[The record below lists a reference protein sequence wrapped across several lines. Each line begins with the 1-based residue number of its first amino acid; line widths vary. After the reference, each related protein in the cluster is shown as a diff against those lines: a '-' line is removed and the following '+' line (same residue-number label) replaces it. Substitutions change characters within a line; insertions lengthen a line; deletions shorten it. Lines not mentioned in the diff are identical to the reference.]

1 MTIAMTWTHLTV
13 VAEMLAKPG
22 KEEELRRT
30 LLALV
35 EPTRKE
41 DGCMQYDV
49 HQSTDEPGR
58 FFFYENWSSRGHLD
72 RHLQSA
78 HMTAFGKVAPAL
90 LADPVRIVTCTRI
103 A

>member
-1 MTIAMTWTHLTV
+1 MTWTHLTV
-13 VAEMLAKPG
+13 VAEMLAKQG

-41 DGCMQYDV
+41 DGCIQYDV
-49 HQSTDEPGR
+49 HQSTEEPRR
-58 FFFYENWSSRGHLD
+58 FFFYENWTSLGHLD

-78 HMTAFGKVAPAL
+78 HLTAFQKAAPEL
-90 LADPVRIVTCTRI
+90 LAEPVRIVTCTRI